1 MLLINY
7 ILIKLGEN
15 LSIRAWNIIGL
26 IFEIYFTF
34 QICECVDW
42 ESVCPSWR
50 VERCR
55 IGFFKMGSKSLS
67 LTCGFMIGGKSLR
80 IFYDIFFSP
89 AKKIYLFIYLLLLR
103 PVDLQYCVSGI
114 QQSDAVIYVY
124 FFSLF

>member
-50 VERCR
+50 GER
-55 IGFFKMGSKSLS
+55 G
-67 LTCGFMIGGKSLR
+67 
-80 IFYDIFFSP
+80 
-89 AKKIYLFIYLLLLR
+89 
-103 PVDLQYCVSGI
+103 
-114 QQSDAVIYVY
+114 
-124 FFSLF
+124 